1 MDNFYDA
8 VLKIDNLTD
17 NYSDK
22 NLDEI
27 ELYFGQKGIMDYFI
41 RRIAGLIDNDFDP
54 NPWLNPLYVRK
65 YFNPQNNPERYKS
78 NSTYLTP
85 IWNVLPFLR
94 SISKKNKDKEN
105 EYMEILIKIVDSL
118 IEYKDE
124 QGNRINNSV
133 TDEAI
138 LEIISNFPEK
148 CIKKHHVEFIRSIL
162 RSKENNTF
170 VSADIK
176 EEILPNFI
184 DKGNKSL
191 ILELLDIIL
200 DYRDVDQIRGYSSLM
215 ERYWLHDTLKNYKSQ
230 IFDICKIKGINVAIN
245 KIKDIIAN
253 YDSGVSV
260 PVVENHPQN
269 MIKDDYEYLL
279 VSFIRDFF
287 EISDPDEIRNT
298 LIGLFNEDH
307 SIFKRIALH
316 TVNYHYN
323 DLNDL
328 FWNWSENINPLNS
341 FSTKHEMYE
350 LLKDNCLSFNEAEI
364 NKIVEWIETNDYYVS
379 DRDKSNSKEKERTI
393 AYQKLEWLSA
403 FKNLDNEKINELVTK
418 YKKISPTE
426 HEHPGM
432 DYWVGETIWVEPK
445 KPEKTCK
452 KSNQDIA
459 QDLIEKYKKDKKI
472 SWVDEDSYDDF
483 SACVFDNPTKFSN
496 DLDPFLE
503 IPKKYQH
510 ELLSGLLKAL
520 TSKKDFEWEE
530 IIKFILKIIKNDLFW
545 IKDDISQFN
554 YEEWIISTIADIINE
569 KTRNDDNPFNKDLL
583 PNICEILFILAE
595 NTDSELNDMGDI
607 VTSVLNSPLGKIFTS
622 MINFSLSYAR
632 LYKDKGNENR
642 WIELIKLYL
651 EKRLENPSIE
661 LSVVMGEHLPFI
673 FYLDKKWA
681 EENIN
686 LIFANENWGYAFEG
700 YLRYPTNI
708 YENIYSLLKQ
718 LNHYNRAIKTPFKDT
733 NAVERLVYHICTA
746 YVYDIETLEDPDS
759 LISELIYNG
768 NIKQLIEII
777 RFFLIQKDKNFEK
790 IRPKIKPLW
799 NVMFKLTSRDPTKYE
814 EVISDLAEWVTFFDE
829 IDEELF
835 RYLMFSVKYYK
846 NTLFIID
853 DLAKYVEK
861 YPEEIGEIYIELIK
875 HSDNI
880 YYKNETIK
888 DIINTLYE
896 KNEKENADF
905 ICNVYGENG
914 FYFLRELYDRYR

>member
-1 MDNFYDA
+1 MDNFYDT
-8 VLKIDNLTD
+8 VLKIDYLTE

-41 RRIAGLIDNDFDP
+41 RRIAGLIDPDFDP
-54 NPWLNPLYVRK
+54 NPWLNHLYVRK
-65 YFNPQNNPERYKS
+65 YFNPQNNPKSYKS
-78 NSTYLTP
+78 NSNYLTP

-94 SISKKNKDKEN
+94 SISTKNKDKEN
-105 EYMEILIKIVDSL
+105 KNMEILIKIVDSL

-124 QGNRINNSV
+124 QENRINNSV

-148 CIKKHHVEFIRSIL
+148 YIKKHHIEFIRTIL
-162 RSKENNTF
+162 QSSEDTTF

-184 DKGNKSL
+184 DKGNNSL

-200 DYRDVDQIRGYSSLM
+200 DYREVDQLKGYSSLM
-215 ERYWLHDTLKNYKSQ
+215 EKYWLYDTLKNYKSQ
-230 IFDICKIKGINVAIN
+230 IFDICKIEGIYVAIN
-245 KIKDIIAN
+245 KIKDIVAN

-260 PVVENHPQN
+260 SAVENHPQN
-269 MIKDDYEYLL
+269 MFKDDYEYLL

-287 EISDPDEIRNT
+287 EISNPDEIRNT
-298 LIGLFNEDH
+298 IIDLFNEDYP
-307 SIFKRIALH
+307 IFKRIAIH

-328 FWNWSENINPLNS
+328 FWKWSKNINPLDS
-341 FSTKHEMYE
+341 YSTKHEIYE
-350 LLKDNCLSFNEAEI
+350 LLKDNNASFNKDEI
-364 NKIVEWIETNDYYVS
+364 NKIVEWIENSDYYVS
-379 DRDKSNSKEKERTI
+379 DRANSNPKEKERTI
-393 AYQKLEWLSA
+393 TYQKLEWLSA
-403 FKNLDNEKINELVTK
+403 FKNLDNEKICGLYKK
-418 YKKISPTE
+418 YKKICPTE

-432 DYWVGETIWVEPK
+432 DHWVGEAKWVKPK

-459 QDLIEKYKKDKKI
+459 QDLSEKDKKI
-472 SWVDEDSYDDF
+472 SLVDEDFYDDF
-483 SACVFDNPTKFSN
+483 SACVLDNPTKFSK
-496 DLDPFLE
+496 DLEPFLE

-510 ELLSGLLKAL
+510 DLLSGLLKAL
-520 TSKKDFEWEE
+520 KSKKDFEWEE

-545 IKDDISQFN
+545 IKDNTSQFN

-569 KTRNDDNPFNKDLL
+569 KTRNDDIPFNKEQL

-595 NTDSELNDMGDI
+595 KTASEIHDMGDI
-607 VTSVLNSPLGKIFTS
+607 LTSVLNSPIGKIFTS

-632 LYKDKGNENR
+632 LYKDKSNENR
-642 WIELIKLYL
+642 WIEPIKLYL

-661 LSVVMGEHLPFI
+661 LSFVMGEHLPFI

-686 LIFANENWGYAFEG
+686 LIFANGNWEYAFEG
-700 YLRYPTNI
+700 YLLYPTNI

-718 LNHYNRAIKTPFKDT
+718 LNHYNRAIKNPFKDR
-733 NAVERLVYHICTA
+733 NVVERLVYHICTA
-746 YVYDIETLEDPDS
+746 YVYDIERLEDPDS

-768 NIKQLIEII
+768 NVKQLSEII
-777 RFFLIQKDKNFEK
+777 RFFLIQKDKNCEK
-790 IRPKIKPLW
+790 IKPKIKPLW
-799 NVMFKLTSRDPTKYE
+799 NIMFKLTSRNPTKYE
-814 EVISDLAEWVTFFDE
+814 EVISDLAKWLTFFDE

-835 RYLMFSVKYYK
+835 RYLLFSVKYEK
-846 NTLFIID
+846 NRLFIIN
-853 DLAKYVEK
+853 DLSKYVER
-861 YPEEIGEIYIELIK
+861 YPKEIGEIYIELIK

-880 YYKNETIK
+880 YYKKETITG
-888 DIINTLYE
+888 IIKTLYE

-905 ICNVYGENG
+905 ISNIYGEKG
-914 FYFLRELYDRYR
+914 YYFLKELYEGYNK

>member
-1 MDNFYDA
+1 MDNFYDT

-17 NYSDK
+17 YYSDK

-41 RRIAGLIDNDFDP
+41 RRIAGLIDSDFDP

-78 NSTYLTP
+78 NSTYSTP

-94 SISKKNKDKEN
+94 SISTKNKDKEN

-118 IEYKDE
+118 IEYEDE

-148 CIKKHHVEFIRSIL
+148 CIKKHHIEFIRIIL
-162 RSKENNTF
+162 RSTENIRF

-176 EEILPNFI
+176 EEILPKFI
-184 DKGNKSL
+184 KKGNKSL
-191 ILELLDIIL
+191 ILKLLDIIL
-200 DYRDVDQIRGYSSLM
+200 DYKEVDQSRGYSSLM
-215 ERYWLHDTLKNYKSQ
+215 ERYWLYETLKNYKTQ
-230 IFDICKIKGINVAIN
+230 IFDICKIDGLNVAIN
-245 KIKDIIAN
+245 KIKEIVATYN
-253 YDSGVSV
+253 SGFYVSA
-260 PVVENHPQN
+260 VENHPQN
-269 MIKDDYEYLL
+269 MFKDDYDYLL

-287 EISDPDEIRNT
+287 EISNPDEIRNT
-298 LIGLFNEDH
+298 LSHLLNEDH
-307 SIFKRIALH
+307 SIFKRIAIH

-323 DLNDL
+323 ALNDL
-328 FWNWSENINPLNS
+328 FWKWSEDINPLSS
-341 FSTKHEMYE
+341 FRVKHEIYE
-350 LLKDNCLSFNEAEI
+350 LLKDNCSSFNEDEI

-379 DRDKSNSKEKERTI
+379 DRAKSNPNKIKRTI

-403 FKNLDNEKINELVTK
+403 FKNLDNEKINGLFTK
-418 YKKISPTE
+418 YKKICPTE

-432 DYWVGETIWVEPK
+432 DSWVGELEWVKPK
-445 KPEKTCK
+445 KPEKICK
-452 KSNQDIA
+452 KSNPDIA
-459 QDLIEKYKKDKKI
+459 KDLNEKYKKDKKI
-472 SWVDEDSYDDF
+472 SLVDEDFYDDF
-483 SACVFDNPTKFSN
+483 SACVFDNPTKFSK
-496 DLDPFLE
+496 DLEPFLE

-510 ELLSGLLKAL
+510 DLLSGLLKAL
-520 TSKKDFEWEE
+520 RSKKEFAWEE
-530 IIKFILKIIKNDLFW
+530 IIEFILSIIKNDLLW
-545 IKDDISQFN
+545 IKDDKSQFN

-595 NTDSELNDMGDI
+595 KTDSELNDMGDI
-607 VTSVLNSPLGKIFTS
+607 ITSVLNSPIGKIFTS

-632 LYKDKGNENR
+632 LYKDKDNENR
-642 WIELIKLYL
+642 WIEPIKLYL

-686 LIFANENWGYAFEG
+686 LILADENWEYAFEG
-700 YLRYPTNI
+700 YLCYPTNI

-718 LNHYNRAIKTPFKDT
+718 LNHYSRAIKTPFGDT
-733 NAVERLVYHICTA
+733 DAVERLVYHICTA
-746 YVYDIETLEDPDS
+746 YVYDIESLEYPDS

-768 NIKQLIEII
+768 NIRQLSEII
-777 RFFLIQKDKNFEK
+777 RFFLIQKDKKYE

-814 EVISDLAEWVTFFDE
+814 EVISDLANWITFFDD

-875 HSDNI
+875 HSDSI

-905 ICNVYGENG
+905 ICNFYGENG